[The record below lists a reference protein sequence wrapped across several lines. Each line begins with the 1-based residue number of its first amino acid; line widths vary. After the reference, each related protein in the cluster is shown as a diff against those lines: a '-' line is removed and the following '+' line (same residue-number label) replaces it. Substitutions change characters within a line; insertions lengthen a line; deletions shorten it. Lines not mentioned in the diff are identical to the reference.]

1 VCGLKNGEK
10 VKIGKKMRE
19 KLDGNKL
26 HRQQKYVKMVSVRSQ
41 KSGKSKNRQ
50 KTPEKWAVLT
60 WWLSKG

>member
-1 VCGLKNGEK
+1 VCGLKNREK

-19 KLDGNKL
+19 KWTVINY
-26 HRQQKYVKMVSVRSQ
+26 RQQKYVKMVSVRSQ

-50 KTPEKWAVLT
+50 KTREKWTVLT

>member
-19 KLDGNKL
+19 KWTVINY
-26 HRQQKYVKMVSVRSQ
+26 RQQKYVKMVCVRSQ

-50 KTPEKWAVLT
+50 KMREKWTVLT